1 MRLAAEKRGEIFDDD
16 ATEEEE
22 EKEDARR
29 GKKGRH
35 YNLV

>member
-22 EKEDARR
+22 KEDARR
-29 GKKGRH
+29 GSRKGPP
-35 YNLV
+35 L